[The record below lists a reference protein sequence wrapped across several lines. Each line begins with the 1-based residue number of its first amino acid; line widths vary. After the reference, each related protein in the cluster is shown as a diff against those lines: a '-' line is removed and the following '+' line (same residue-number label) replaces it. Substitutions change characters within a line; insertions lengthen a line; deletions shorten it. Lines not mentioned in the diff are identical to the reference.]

1 MLIHVKCFATLARKS
16 PPDGT
21 LDLPEGADVAEA
33 MQRLGIAPDDVKILF
48 VNGVHVTPQARLA
61 EGDQLGLFPA
71 VGGG

>member
-16 PPDGT
+16 PPSGT

-48 VNGVHVTPQARLA
+48 VNGVHVTSQARLA